1 MALKV
6 INRIVESVFYTEK
19 KQVLVSTSLQIAYFD
34 YACLAWYPNL
44 NKRLKSKFQMLQ
56 NKCMRFCLNLNNR
69 AQIGQN

>member
-6 INRIVESVFYTEK
+6 INRIVESDFYTEK

-44 NKRLKSKFQMLQ
+44 NKRLKSNFKYSKINAFD
-56 NKCMRFCLNLNNR
+56 FV
-69 AQIGQN
+69 